1 MKLSPWEPDLRT
13 IVDRIDSDDI
23 DLQPDFQRQEVW
35 STAKKKRLVDTVLRG
50 WSIPPI
56 HLVVIEES
64 RMEVLDGQQRLAT
77 IRDFLHNVFSIDG
90 HITPA
95 DPRVSALHGKFYK
108 SLEPAIRR
116 QIDQYSLRCFRI
128 TDYLPEEPSELF
140 YRLNQPTMLT
150 AGEQR
155 NALYGRPREQLKALV
170 KDFEEYGNDKK
181 TIGFSNARLAY
192 DDIIARLLF
201 FLEIGSFA
209 VKGTEA
215 LISERFRNQN
225 GFPDDV
231 VDRARHSLRLFS
243 SARSQFGSWR
253 FNKASLLSWL
263 LFFARFRD
271 VYPKSGFMGAFYTAK
286 NVRSGKN
293 YVSEAIGVFQD
304 RASLRVTDVSS
315 VVFRDFALW
324 YAYFYLLEAPL
335 PDSISADAIQNV
347 FGHLRGRD
355 DIGFDATLSTGLS
368 LERWGQSL

>member
-1 MKLSPWEPDLRT
+1 MKLAPWEPDLRT
-13 IVDRIDSDDI
+13 IVDRIDSTDI

-35 STAKKKRLVDTVLRG
+35 SIKKRKRLVDTVLRG

-77 IRDFLHNVFSIDG
+77 IRDFLHNEFSIDG
-90 HITPA
+90 NITPV
-95 DPRVSALHGKFYK
+95 DSRISALHGKFYK
-108 SLEPAIRR
+108 SLEPAVRR

-128 TDYLPEEPSELF
+128 TDYSPEEPSELF

-155 NALYGRPREQLKALV
+155 NALYGRPREQLKTLV
-170 KDFEEYGNDKK
+170 RDFEEYGNDKK
-181 TIGFSNARLAY
+181 SIGFSNARLAY
-192 DDIIARLLF
+192 DDIVARLLF

-215 LISERFRNQN
+215 LISERFRNRK

-231 VDRARHSLRLFS
+231 VSRARYSLRLFS
-243 SARSQFGSWR
+243 NARSESGLR

-271 VYPKSGFMGAFYTAK
+271 GDDPAAGFMETFYNAK
-286 NVRSGKN
+286 TVRSGEN
-293 YVSEAIGVFQD
+293 YVSEAIKVFQD
-304 RASLRVTDVSS
+304 RSSLRVTDVSS
-315 VVFRDFALW
+315 VVFRDFVLW
-324 YAYFYLLEAPL
+324 YAYFYLRDGVL
-335 PDSISADAIQNV
+335 PAQIPAAAIRDI
-347 FGHLRGRD
+347 FSLLRDRD
-355 DIGFDATLSTGLS
+355 DVGFDATLTHGLD
-368 LERWGQSL
+368 LEKWGQSL

>member
-1 MKLSPWEPDLRT
+1 MKLAPWEPDLRT
-13 IVDRIDSDDI
+13 IVDRIDSADI

-35 STAKKKRLVDTVLRG
+35 SIKKRKRLVDTVLRG

-90 HITPA
+90 NITPV
-95 DPRVSALHGKFYK
+95 DPRISALHGKFYK

-128 TDYLPEEPSELF
+128 TDYSPEEPSELF

-170 KDFEEYGNDKK
+170 RNFEEFGNDKK
-181 TIGFSNARLAY
+181 SIGFSNARLAY

-201 FLEIGSFA
+201 FLEKGSFA
-209 VKGTEA
+209 VKGTES
-215 LISERFRNQN
+215 LISERFRNQD
-225 GFPDDV
+225 GFPNDV
-231 VDRARHSLRLFS
+231 VNRARHSLQLFS
-243 SARSQFGSWR
+243 DARSEFGWR

-263 LFFARFRD
+263 LFFARFGND
-271 VYPKSGFMGAFYTAK
+271 NHPAAGFMDAFYNAK
-286 NVRSGKN
+286 TVRSGEN
-293 YVSEAIGVFQD
+293 YVSEAIKVFQD

-315 VVFRDFALW
+315 VVFRDFVLW
-324 YAYFYLLEAPL
+324 YAYLYLQEAAL
-335 PDSISADAIQNV
+335 PTPISASAIKNIFSQ
-347 FGHLRGRD
+347 LRGRD
-355 DIGFDATLSTGLS
+355 DVGFDATLTHS
-368 LERWGQSL
+368 LNLEKWGQSL